1 MSIPY
6 RIERFGQEQSPV
18 VIIDEAF
25 PKLDLLR
32 AHIETLTFSEVPGG
46 FPGHRAKIEEAYLAP
61 ISRVLQSVL
70 TDVFGLSQGVVIKDC
85 QASLVTTRPENL
97 SVPQRRPHIDDTDPR
112 LIAMMHYLD
121 GEEKGG
127 TAFFRQKRTGFETI
141 TPDRKAAYEADLER
155 SSPPPQ
161 TYMTKSNED
170 FERIGAVSARPNR
183 LAIYR
188 GNLLHSGDVPEGLSF
203 EPDPKKARLSVNT
216 FLMGR

>member
-1 MSIPY
+1 MSALF
-6 RIERFGQEQSPV
+6 RIDRIGREQSPV
-18 VIIDEAF
+18 VIIDQAY
-25 PKLDLLR
+25 PRLDLLR
-32 AHIETLTFSEVPGG
+32 AHIETLTFTEAPGG
-46 FPGHRAKIEEAYLAP
+46 FPGHRAPIEEAYLAP
-61 ISRVLQSVL
+61 ISKSLQSVL
-70 TDVFGLSQGVVIKDC
+70 TDVFGLSNGVIIKDC
-85 QASLVTTRPENL
+85 QASLVTTPPEKL
-97 SVPQRRPHIDDTDPR
+97 SVQQRRPHIDDTDNR

-127 TAFFRQKRTGFETI
+127 TAFFRQTRTGYETI

-161 TYMTKSNED
+161 SFMTQSNED
-170 FERIGAVSARPNR
+170 FERIGAVSARINR